1 MLLLPGAAHPHP
13 RRAPADLATW
23 LGVPAGRVARWID
36 EGLPAAG
43 GTLDAFQVVNWL
55 NGRTSDVPVLAARW
69 RRFLRWFQPFVD
81 GRDRAMRR
89 KVVRRHRLFLPRNLP
104 AQDLTVSWWLPR
116 LAGERWDVPVEEGVT
131 HVRLASPSASAEVE
145 VACMPVTEHQPDLLP
160 LVEEVVVGFTY
171 GYRHHRPDDEYHG
184 RTEGSC
190 LDLAFALG
198 DRLTEVGRPWR
209 LCSGVIAHT
218 ALANPHF
225 WLEVET
231 PDRGWATVD
240 PSLPAI
246 ARTFAA
252 LGGADWREW
261 ARAYTGGRDA
271 RRIVLQRGDAPV
283 RGIPGGATLGSHIGE
298 AIVETEQGQANAW
311 PCIDWVCGE
320 CRWEFS

>member
-13 RRAPADLATW
+13 RRAPADLAAW
-23 LGVPAGRVARWID
+23 LGVPPGRVARWID
-36 EGLPAAG
+36 EGLPAPG
-43 GTLDAFQVVNWL
+43 GTLDAFQAVNWL
-55 NGRTSDVPVLAARW
+55 NGRIGEAPVLASRW

-81 GRDRAMRR
+81 GRDRAVRR
-89 KVVRRHRLFLPRNLP
+89 TVVRRHRLFLPRDHLP
-104 AQDLTVSWWLPR
+104 VSWWLPR
-116 LAGERWDVPVEEGVT
+116 LEGERWDVPVEAGPT
-131 HVRLASPSASAEVE
+131 HVRLASDAASAQAE
-145 VACMPVTEHQPDLLP
+145 VACAPASDHQADLLP
-160 LVEEVVVGFTY
+160 LVEEVVADFAY

-198 DRLTEVGRPWR
+198 DRLTEAGRPWR

-231 PDRGWATVD
+231 AGGGWATVD

-252 LGGADWREW
+252 LGGTDWRAW

-271 RRIVLQRGDAPV
+271 RRIVLLRGEAPV
-283 RGIPGGATLGSHIGE
+283 RGIPGGATLGSLIGE
-298 AIVETEQGQANAW
+298 AVVETEQGQANAW

-320 CRWEFS
+320 CRWEFG